1 MRFLLDEDLP
11 PLAAET
17 ARGLGLD
24 VTSVHELGRIGL
36 SDPDQLRFAVTEDR
50 VMVTR
55 NRDDFIRLTA
65 EFFRTGEPHPGL
77 LVVSRAIPSSKP
89 ERIAHVLL
97 GWSEAREDH
106 PQSFG
111 KYSIDFLGTSRGE

>member
-24 VTSVHELGRIGL
+24 VVSVHELGRIGL
-36 SDPDQLRFAVTEDR
+36 SDPAQLRFAAAEGR

-65 EFFRTGEPHPGL
+65 EFFRTGESHPGL
-77 LVVSRAIPSSKP
+77 LIVSRAIPSSKP
-89 ERIAHVLL
+89 ERIAHALRS
-97 GWSEAREDH
+97 WSEAREDN

-111 KYSIDFLGTSRGE
+111 EYSIDFLGTS